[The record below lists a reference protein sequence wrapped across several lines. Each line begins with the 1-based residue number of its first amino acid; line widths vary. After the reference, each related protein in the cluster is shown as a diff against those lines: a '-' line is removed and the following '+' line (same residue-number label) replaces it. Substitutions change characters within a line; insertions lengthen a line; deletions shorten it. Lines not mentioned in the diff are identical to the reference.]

1 MLYITKYLKVLSL
14 ILSLLM
20 DPISPLIPALVL
32 GGLAFYFIYDSLTTA
47 LFFAW
52 FSPLVASFMTAFVT
66 MAIYHTDPVS
76 ALAAA
81 ATIGGTLQ
89 LAALGLYTYGGASI
103 PDFMSASMI
112 ATYYSIAYGI
122 SPTTAISIAVPI
134 AVFLIELDVLA
145 RTLNVPFIHM
155 ADRAVAA
162 GKLWNVRWIAW
173 LGLFP
178 WGFSRFI
185 PVFLG
190 VYFGPVVAH
199 FITTVIPE
207 WVNHGFVAVGHVL
220 PVVGLALLL
229 TYLPTRKYFAF
240 ALIGYA
246 LAAYLHIPILG
257 IFIILAGLAL
267 TYMSIRQEAA
277 KATGG
282 AGSTATDG
290 GAVGEVV
297 AGKPYTKITRKDLL
311 WTYIKGL
318 LHFQVAWN
326 YERMQALDYL
336 YNITHILDKLYPDPE
351 ARKRAYQLH
360 LQFYNT
366 NPNTHYIIQGMDIAV
381 EEQRGLDEDAINS
394 VKAGFM
400 GPFAGIGDS
409 LFYTTLDVLILAL
422 AASFVLSGIWWAWIA
437 QILYGLF
444 VLIPIRYFFLKWGYE
459 GFTGV
464 ARFTETLKYLTEL
477 LGMVGVGVVAALIY
491 LYVPVTI
498 PITITTATHTTVS
511 VQSLINTI
519 LPGLIPVLFAGFAYW
534 LYTRRISVAKVVG
547 IIFVIAFVLGALG
560 ILG

>member
-1 MLYITKYLKVLSL
+1 MNLVIN
-14 ILSLLM
+14 
-20 DPISPLIPALVL
+20 PLIPALAL
-32 GGLAFYFIYDSLTTA
+32 GGLAFYFVYDTLTMSLFGA
-47 LFFAW
+47 L

-66 MAIYHTDPVS
+66 MALYRTDPAS

-81 ATIGGTLQ
+81 VIIGGTLQ

-112 ATYYSIAYGI
+112 VTYYAIAYGI
-122 SPTTAISIAVPI
+122 PTSTAISIAVPI
-134 AVFLIELDVLA
+134 TVILIELDVLA
-145 RTLNVPFIHM
+145 RTLNIQFIHM
-155 ADRAVAA
+155 ADRAVEL
-162 GKLWNVRWIAW
+162 GRLWDIKWIAW

-199 FITTVIPE
+199 FITTVIPA
-207 WVNHGFVAVGHVL
+207 WANHGFVTVSHVL

-229 TYLPTRKYFAF
+229 IYLPTRKYFAF

-246 LAAYLHIPILG
+246 LAAYLHIPVLG

-267 TYMSIRQEAA
+267 TYLSLRQEVS
-277 KATGG
+277 K
-282 AGSTATDG
+282 AGSTAMDG
-290 GAVGEVV
+290 DFNNSEGDNEMIA
-297 AGKPYTKITRKDLL
+297 KPYTKLTHSDIL

-318 LHFQVAWN
+318 LHFQVSWN

-351 ARKRAYQLH
+351 TRKRAYKLH

-366 NPNTHYIIQGMDIAV
+366 NSKTHYIIQGMDIAL

-394 VKAGFM
+394 IKTGFM
-400 GPFAGIGDS
+400 GPLAGISD
-409 LFYTTLDVLILAL
+409 LFYTTLDVLILAI
-422 AASFVLSGIWWAWIA
+422 ATSMVLSGIWWAWIA
-437 QILYGLF
+437 RVLYGAF

-459 GFTGV
+459 GFAGV
-464 ARFTETLKYLTEL
+464 TKFIETLRAFTEFLS
-477 LGMVGVGVVAALIY
+477 MVNIGIVAALIY
-491 LYVPVTI
+491 LYVPVTV

-511 VQSLINTI
+511 VGSLINTI
-519 LPGLIPVLFAGFAYW
+519 LPGLIPVLFAVFAYW
-534 LYTRRISVAKVVG
+534 LYTKKTGVAKVVG